1 MKKDRFNLKLRE
13 CARTLSP
20 SPMEQL
26 LVNKIYESF
35 NDLLGINNCIQIG
48 SYPRF
53 TAITPIHDLDI
64 LYILGQWN
72 ENEHSP
78 FAVLKNLF
86 DHIDENYINPT
97 NFQLRTSLQTHS
109 VTIAYLDG
117 EEEIFSVDIVPA
129 YSFGRNE
136 FDQDMYKVPEVIKE
150 NSHKKRNDVYLK
162 IQSEHRDMSWIDSDP
177 RGYIKM
183 ATEIGKNTDFRKTVK
198 IVKRWN
204 DNLKNLDE
212 SLKLKSFHLEQVIT
226 KLFESSSDICIF
238 DAIFTFFVG
247 LPNVISV
254 PNQIADRAN
263 SDKFIDDYLSEFTL
277 EQKEKINQARDCL
290 LINLENFKDGDAI
303 QSLFVP
309 CLYKRKTKKEE
320 YLFDKNTP
328 ILEDPSYSAFAV
340 AADITDKTGTIQR
353 PLSTQG
359 VIDSGRY
366 LKFRRINRID
376 GCTYKWKVKNDDS
389 SDQPRGEITDGQ
401 TMNVPES
408 TKYKGRHYAECYAI
422 KDGVCVARAK
432 QAVVL
437 LQL

>member
-1 MKKDRFNLKLRE
+1 MRKDRFNLKLRE

-35 NDLLGINNCIQIG
+35 NDLLGINDCIQIG

-97 NFQLRTSLQTHS
+97 KFQLRTSLQTHS

-129 YSFGRNE
+129 YSLGRNE

-150 NSHKKRNDVYLK
+150 NSHKKRNDFYLK
-162 IQSEHRDMSWIDSDP
+162 IQSEHRDMSWINSDP

-183 ATEIGKNTDFRKTVK
+183 ATEVGKNTDFRKTVK
-198 IVKRWN
+198 IIKRWK

-226 KLFESSSDICIF
+226 KLFQQSSEMCVV
-238 DAIFTFFVG
+238 DAIFKFFVD
-247 LPNVISV
+247 LPDIVNN
-254 PNQIADRAN
+254 PNQIKDRAK
-263 SDKFIDDYLSEFTL
+263 SDKFIDDYLKKFTS
-277 EQKEKINQARDCL
+277 EQKERIKQARDYF
-290 LINLENFKDGDAI
+290 LIKLENLDEKDDI
-303 QSLFVP
+303 DFLWSVNLH
-309 CLYKRKTKKEE
+309 KRKSFAEE
-320 YLFDKNTP
+320 YLFDQKIP
-328 ILEDPSYSAFAV
+328 IFTDPQYSQFSIS
-340 AADITDKTGTIQR
+340 ADITDKIGNVQR
-353 PLSTQG
+353 PLNNQG
-359 VIDSGRY
+359 MIDSGRY
-366 LKFRRINRID
+366 LKFKRLHRID
-376 GCTYKWKVKNDDS
+376 GCMYKWKVKNDDS

-401 TMNVPES
+401 TMNVPEN

-422 KDGVCVARAK
+422 KDDVCVARAK